1 MNLATD
7 AVRNYR
13 LDSKM
18 RAFEPWQLKQLERIA
33 QTNPDRLEEL
43 LQALWNRY
51 PFLYEEL
58 VIASVDQGH
67 LSEEDAA
74 SRMSVPV
81 AMVNEKLE
89 HFHNTGDHRI
99 DIVGGVARLVSSH
112 VAVWEVYRDFEESG
126 SLDHLMETFPGIPI
140 SELKA
145 AIRYAEAHMDEI
157 RDSIARYEAAYTN
170 RYVG

>member
-1 MNLATD
+1 
-7 AVRNYR
+7 
-13 LDSKM
+13 M
-18 RAFEPWQLKQLERIA
+18 RALESWQLKQLERIA

-58 VIASVDQGH
+58 LIASVDQGH
-67 LSEEDAA
+67 LNEADAA
-74 SRMSVPV
+74 ARLSVPV
-81 AMVNEKLE
+81 GMIQEKLE

-126 SLDHLMETFPGIPI
+126 NLDHLMETFPGIPI

-145 AIRYAEAHMDEI
+145 AIRYAESHLDEI
-157 RDSIARYEAAYTN
+157 KDSIARYEAAYVG